1 VQIEIKIAQ
10 FRYKIVIILCHV
22 VYATLRHKEESI
34 MQSATSKVTS
44 KGQIVI
50 PKRFRE
56 KYNIGKSTCIKWI
69 EKEEGLLMVP
79 ESDDPIVLARGM
91 LRRGILGK
99 YMQEKSKDKMR
110 ENKKNAGSDE

>member
-1 VQIEIKIAQ
+1 M
-10 FRYKIVIILCHV
+10 H
-22 VYATLRHKEESI
+22 
-34 MQSATSKVTS
+34 SAKSKVTS

-56 KYNIGKSTCIKWI
+56 KYNIDKSTYIKWI
-69 EKEEGLLMVP
+69 EKEEGILMVP

-99 YMQEKSKDKMR
+99 YMQEKSKDKVR
-110 ENKKNAGSDE
+110 EDKKIAGGE